1 MSKKVLPICELSFS
15 CKLAADREQPNE
27 DAEDHH
33 CDLEHSSFCLRCNA
47 WKKKDVTMPAQLEN
61 TKGVTK
67 EATKQPRGSLA
78 PKASGFDS
86 AHGNTNQ
93 QMWWYLSCKQ
103 NQHLKPLS
111 SIHPLS
117 LLTHL

>member
-33 CDLEHSSFCLRCNA
+33 CDLEHSSFCLRCNT

-78 PKASGFDS
+78 PKASGFLIQLM
-86 AHGNTNQ
+86 ATPTNRCGGTC
-93 QMWWYLSCKQ
+93 LASKT
-103 NQHLKPLS
+103 
-111 SIHPLS
+111 SI
-117 LLTHL
+117 